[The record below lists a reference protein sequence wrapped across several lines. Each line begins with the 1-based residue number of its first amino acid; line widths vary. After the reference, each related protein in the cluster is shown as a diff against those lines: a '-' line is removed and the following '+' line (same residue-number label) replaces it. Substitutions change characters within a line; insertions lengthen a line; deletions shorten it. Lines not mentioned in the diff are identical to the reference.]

1 MSMPNP
7 DIKLIPPLAASIVTI
22 LAASGIAV
30 AQPDESPRN
39 QLVRVVT
46 ISQEGLPSD
55 VWLTHPNGV
64 ITNRVHP
71 GISWVR

>member
-55 VWLTHPNGV
+55 V
-64 ITNRVHP
+64 
-71 GISWVR
+71 